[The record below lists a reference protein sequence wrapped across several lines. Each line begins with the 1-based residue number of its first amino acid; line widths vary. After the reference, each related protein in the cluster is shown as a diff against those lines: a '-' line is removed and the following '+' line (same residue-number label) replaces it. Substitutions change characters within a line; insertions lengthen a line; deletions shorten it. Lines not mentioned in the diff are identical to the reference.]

1 MAAAILVSGGG
12 QKLKIGGSNFS
23 WRQRPKIKKWRQ
35 PSFQRR
41 PLYNQRRRR

>member
-23 WRQRPKIKKWRQ
+23 LAAAAK
-35 PSFQRR
+35 
-41 PLYNQRRRR
+41 N